1 MEQNDIIQELQ
12 LFIRKQF
19 NVPAND
25 TDFNDEVHLFDYGY
39 VDSFGAVE
47 LTNFVESKF
56 SVKIGQNDMIAYPL
70 NTIREIASFVVR
82 RRKGEI

>member
-47 LTNFVESKF
+47 LTNFAESKF